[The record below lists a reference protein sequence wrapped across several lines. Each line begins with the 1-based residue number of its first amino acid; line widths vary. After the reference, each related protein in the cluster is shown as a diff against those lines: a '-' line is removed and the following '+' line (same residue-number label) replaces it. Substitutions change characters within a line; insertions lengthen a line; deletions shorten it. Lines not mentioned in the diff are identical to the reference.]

1 MFILIFSM
9 VMFKIVSTSVDKL
22 PRKCSENEEDTLVA
36 VDISKALNETVGNY
50 FRSNAL
56 AQMNADN
63 PLEREFAFLD
73 DLYKVLYAS
82 EMNADKLSQLH
93 QVLNREL
100 EKNGQSMDI
109 FLSGFGDL
117 QRKQRIF
124 CTNSA
129 ETVLNK
135 RAKVVELFRFIHL
148 FEKLTGF
155 DRDSVT
161 YKQVIDGLDRFEL
174 LAFTYHDSLW
184 DGLVERSTIVNE
196 TDIEISGIELREKAS
211 STQLGDDDRLNPIKF
226 DDTKLLIEKKL
237 RQYAL
242 EDGFGWYLI
251 IPKEAFLALLGII
264 LGLTLIRHYFFD
276 PKNDIDDY
284 EQAIKNMNRD
294 QDTAMNAFNNVSNDM
309 HQLWKSVQ
317 KEYGDINL
325 APELSSDLFCQLSHV
340 NYYRQPAGI
349 LTPAGVVSFRDVYPR
364 TNFSKLPLSSPSL
377 KEILSTPPSDVFGSA
392 SFAVVAAPIIT
403 AFLNGFLLKAAS
415 QNEFGK
421 SVVHI
426 LHYPEIN
433 NFLHVVISVCESF
446 VVSCL
451 ESWITFWIYN
461 HPQQLD
467 ESIEE
472 NQEAVRYIEDIA
484 QKLLTERVTNG
495 STTIQTEIA
504 NLKKQL
510 AQHLKLPEQTGEEA
524 SPLYPATIMFD
535 GSGLD
540 ETTGAQ
546 QEACVEE
553 TSQASSSTQTF
564 CDTLPTGFKI
574 PIGSLSITQSINFGE
589 GQLLK
594 VTNKGEL
601 IGRVLI
607 AQLQDFS
614 RLIISVFNDGDQEF
628 FGVRGVSDGS
638 SQSKQNFA
646 LAARNGKL
654 VVMLRPFDAG
664 STSVFPLLER
674 SIGGTT
680 SLFNLPSTAEISVYS
695 QDMMAQDTK
704 ELLERVLNYNATTT
718 GLSTDSIGIFGEVN
732 GCYNTTKTWYGNTIR
747 PWDFLLGPAYPS
759 YNGQGPLSDQASI
772 ASENVLSSVYNELS
786 LAI

>member
-1 MFILIFSM
+1 M
-9 VMFKIVSTSVDKL
+9 
-22 PRKCSENEEDTLVA
+22 
-36 VDISKALNETVGNY
+36 
-50 FRSNAL
+50 
-56 AQMNADN
+56 
-63 PLEREFAFLD
+63 
-73 DLYKVLYAS
+73 
-82 EMNADKLSQLH
+82 
-93 QVLNREL
+93 
-100 EKNGQSMDI
+100 
-109 FLSGFGDL
+109 
-117 QRKQRIF
+117 
-124 CTNSA
+124 
-129 ETVLNK
+129 
-135 RAKVVELFRFIHL
+135 
-148 FEKLTGF
+148 
-155 DRDSVT
+155 
-161 YKQVIDGLDRFEL
+161 
-174 LAFTYHDSLW
+174 
-184 DGLVERSTIVNE
+184 
-196 TDIEISGIELREKAS
+196 
-211 STQLGDDDRLNPIKF
+211 
-226 DDTKLLIEKKL
+226 
-237 RQYAL
+237 
-242 EDGFGWYLI
+242 
-251 IPKEAFLALLGII
+251 
-264 LGLTLIRHYFFD
+264 
-276 PKNDIDDY
+276 
-284 EQAIKNMNRD
+284 
-294 QDTAMNAFNNVSNDM
+294 
-309 HQLWKSVQ
+309 
-317 KEYGDINL
+317 
-325 APELSSDLFCQLSHV
+325 
-340 NYYRQPAGI
+340 
-349 LTPAGVVSFRDVYPR
+349 
-364 TNFSKLPLSSPSL
+364 PLSSLSL

-415 QNEFGK
+415 QNELGK

-472 NQEAVRYIEDIA
+472 NQQAVRDIEDTA
-484 QKLLTERVTNG
+484 QKVLTEVVTNG

-510 AQHLKLPEQTGEEA
+510 DQHLKLPKQTGEEA
-524 SPLYPATIMFD
+524 SPLYQATIMFD

-546 QEACVEE
+546 QVACVEE
-553 TSQASSSTQTF
+553 TSQASSTQTF

-594 VTNKGEL
+594 VTNNGEL

-674 SIGGTT
+674 SIGDKIL
-680 SLFNLPSTAEISVYS
+680 SFKLPSTAEISVYS

-732 GCYNTTKTWYGNTIR
+732 GCYNTTKTWYGKIR

-772 ASENVLSSVYNELS
+772 ASENVLSSVYNDLS
-786 LAI
+786 KKVDTGYENMMAVGGGAFNISTQIFEGSIPSNSRILPKNFFAKREQQSFWLLTLTYSLPKLVEEFGVAFFLRYTNIKFIQWYYSNLWTNRFNDFNDIRETLGSYK